1 MRRLKPIRQGALLVL
16 GSLATACSHPVA
28 QMTAGKPSL
37 DEPREAPCSS
47 VVQID
52 TTGWMLTADTAVGLE
67 LLLPR
72 RYVPKHWSSVNEPEG
87 LVAADWWRDNGAQTT
102 IELARL
108 PTHPDTGR
116 NAVVRQR
123 RAAGECLLHTA
134 SGPASMLLYRS
145 GLTYVNGQ
153 PTEPFLVRVEW
164 PLAHGQ
170 RRRLVG
176 AAADSISRDEQIRI
190 ATTVRWFRRDSISP

>member
-1 MRRLKPIRQGALLVL
+1 MRSLKSVRQLAFLAL
-16 GSLATACSHPVA
+16 GSLATACSHTVA
-28 QMTAGKPSL
+28 QMNAGKSSL
-37 DEPREAPCSS
+37 ESREVACSP

-52 TTGWMLTADTAVGLE
+52 TTDWMLTADSVVGLE

-72 RYVPKHWSSVNEPEG
+72 RYVPKHWSSVKEPEG
-87 LVAADWWRDNGAQTT
+87 LVSADWWRDNRAQTT

-108 PTHPDTGR
+108 PARPDTGR
-116 NAVVRQR
+116 NAVVRQQP
-123 RAAGECLLHTA
+123 AAGECMLHTA

-153 PTEPFLVRVEW
+153 PREPFLVRVEW

-170 RRRLVG
+170 RRRFFG
-176 AAADSISRDEQIRI
+176 GAADSISRDEQIRI
-190 ATTVRWFRRDSISP
+190 ATTARWFRRDSISP